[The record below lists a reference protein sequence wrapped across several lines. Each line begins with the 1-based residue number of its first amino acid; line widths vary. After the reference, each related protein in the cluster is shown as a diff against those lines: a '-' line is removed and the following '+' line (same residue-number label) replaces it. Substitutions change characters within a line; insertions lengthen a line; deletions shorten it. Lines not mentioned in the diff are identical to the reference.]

1 MDGGELSVHPAVAI
15 REAELSYP
23 TPEGELPVLCGIDME
38 VRHGEILAVMGPSGS
53 GKSSIIALIGGLEK
67 ATGGEVIVLGHDL
80 RDSTDSELTALR
92 RNDIGIVFQS
102 YHLVPAMTAL
112 QNAALPLI
120 LAGEV
125 DAQDRAKE
133 MLQKVGL
140 GHRLTH
146 RPASLSGGEQQR
158 VAIARA
164 FVSSPQLILA
174 DERKLDT
181 RRKIVLGGTVLVR
194 AVEGDGWAVTA
205 RTEALAL
212 MSERDRALFEAP
224 SEGAGEGGSDE

>member
-1 MDGGELSVHPAVAI
+1 MDGGELTSHPAVAI
-15 REAELSYP
+15 RAAELSYP
-23 TPEGELPVLCGIDME
+23 TPEGELPILCGIDLE

-53 GKSSIIALIGGLEK
+53 GKTSIIALIGGLER
-67 ATGGEVIVLGHDL
+67 ATGGEVVVLGHDL
-80 RDSTDSELTALR
+80 RESTDSELTALR

-120 LAGEV
+120 LASQS
-125 DAQDRAKE
+125 DAQDRAGE
-133 MLQKVGL
+133 ILREVGL

-164 FVSSPQLILA
+164 FVSSPRLILA
-174 DERKLDT
+174 DEPTGNLDQST
-181 RRKIVLGGTVLVR
+181 GGEVAEVMFKLVR
-194 AVEGDGWAVTA
+194 DTGAAMLIVTHDLGLAALCDRTVEID
-205 RTEALAL
+205 
-212 MSERDRALFEAP
+212 
-224 SEGAGEGGSDE
+224 AGRIAA

>member
-1 MDGGELSVHPAVAI
+1 MDGVESSAHPAVAI
-15 REAELSYP
+15 RRAELSYP

-38 VRHGEILAVMGPSGS
+38 VRHSEILAVMGPSGS
-53 GKSSIIALIGGLEK
+53 GKTSIIALIGGLEK
-67 ATGGEVIVLGHDL
+67 ATGGEVNVLGHDL

-120 LAGEV
+120 LAGAA
-125 DAQDRAKE
+125 DAHDRARE
-133 MLQKVGL
+133 MLHNVGL

-164 FVSSPQLILA
+164 FVSSPRLILA
-174 DERKLDT
+174 DEPTGNLDQST
-181 RRKIVLGGTVLVR
+181 GGEVAEVMLKLVR
-194 AVEGDGWAVTA
+194 DTGAAMLIVTHDPSLA
-205 RTEALAL
+205 ALC
-212 MSERDRALFEAP
+212 DRIVVID
-224 SEGAGEGGSDE
+224 AGRIVA